1 MFTNQPAFDA
11 SEICKQLNK
20 CGIEAKGG
28 NFILPGG
35 KLYDFREFQGWLLL
49 RNKQVTNE
57 SQARRVART
66 FLLMYDSDKN

>member
-11 SEICKQLNK
+11 SEICKKLNK

-49 RNKQVTNE
+49 IKG
-57 SQARRVART
+57 S
-66 FLLMYDSDKN
+66 